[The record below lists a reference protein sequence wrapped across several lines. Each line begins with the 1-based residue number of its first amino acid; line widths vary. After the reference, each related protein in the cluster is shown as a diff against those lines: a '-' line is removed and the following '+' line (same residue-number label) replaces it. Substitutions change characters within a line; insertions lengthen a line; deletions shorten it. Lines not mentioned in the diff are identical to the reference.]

1 MAFTVQ
7 LYQFA
12 KKTNSTAYPPTSLS
26 PFTFEGVL
34 REGTSVL
41 SPVFGFDFGA
51 GGKNVETVFLGAMPT
66 WAIVAAP
73 FSRCYFI
80 EDWAYEDGLW
90 WASMTVDVLA
100 SYKVNI
106 GGYNGYILRSTNN
119 AAWDRRA
126 VDTTYPAIGGTY
138 SSGSIIPYFWNK
150 WSTSG
155 LTDDACYIVGVV
167 NNSTN
172 TLRRGGV
179 AYYLLTQSEMRTL
192 MNQMFSSIS
201 YANISTEDVSEAVAK
216 LLLNPTQYIVS
227 CTWFPSTIWISNIAN
242 DNLNAMPFGWWT
254 LDGVQCK
261 TIEPSTAALITTVTF
276 DVLKHPSANNYPYTQ
291 LAPYSSY
298 TLHIPPWGDISIDP
312 GLLYGKSSVN
322 IGINCDPTASFATL
336 LLLDDDGHTLARY
349 DGRIGVDVPLASMTV
364 DQSVKGVAASQIATV
379 GAQVGN
385 TLGSATESQWSALQ
399 THLDTLADK
408 IGAPRIS
415 ARTVGG
421 EVANTAANI
430 GTAIA
435 SKYVTVSSSAIASAT
450 SVYREDAYLRLDYIN
465 MADTN
470 DADFGRP
477 ALRTKTISDIPGLVK
492 VADPH
497 ISLTATKA
505 ETLSV
510 NQYMAAGFWYE

>member
-12 KKTNSTAYPPTSLS
+12 KKTNSTAYPPTSLD

-51 GGKNVETVFLGAMPT
+51 GGKNAETTFLGAMPT

-80 EDWAYEDGLW
+80 TDWAYSDGLW

-100 SYKVNI
+100 TYKINI
-106 GGYNGYILRSTNN
+106 GGYTGYILRSTNN

-126 VDTTYPAIGGTY
+126 VDTTYPAVGGTY
-138 SSGSIIPYFWNK
+138 SAGTYIPYFWNR
-150 WSTSG
+150 WSTTQ
-155 LTDDACYIVGVV
+155 LTDAPCYIVGVI
-167 NNSTN
+167 NNATN

-179 AYYLLTQSEMRTL
+179 AYYLLTEAEMRTL

-227 CTWFPSTIWISNIAN
+227 CTWFPSTIWASAIGEE
-242 DNLNAMPFGWWT
+242 NLNAMPFGWWT

-261 TIEPSTAALITTVTF
+261 TISPSTAALIYTF
-276 DVLKHPSANNYPYTQ
+276 DIDIPKHPSANAYPYTQ
-291 LAPYSSY
+291 LSPYSSY
-298 TLHIPPWGDISIDP
+298 TLHIPPWGDIAIDP
-312 GLLYGKSSVN
+312 GLLYGKATISVGLN
-322 IGINCDPTASFATL
+322 SDPTGSYASL
-336 LLLDDDGHTLARY
+336 QLYDENHSIARY

-364 DQSVKGVAASQIATV
+364 DQSAKGLAVSQIATV
-379 GAQVGN
+379 GAQVAN
-385 TLGSATESQWSALQ
+385 TIGGASESQWSALQ
-399 THLDTLADK
+399 NQLDNLADK

-415 ARTVGG
+415 ARTVGEEISG
-421 EVANTAANI
+421 TAANI
-430 GTAIA
+430 GTALA

-450 SVYREDAYLRLDYIN
+450 SVYREDAYLRLDYVN

-470 DADFGRP
+470 DAEFGRP
-477 ALRTKTISDIPGLVK
+477 ALRTKTISDIPGMVK
-492 VADPH
+492 LADPH